1 MSSKFPGE
9 NHGAPMDSQRESF
22 VSEAYLR
29 AKSVWRGRP
38 QRRRRKSDITAGQ
51 ASTAFAKGRDP
62 RMLSTV
68 LSSIVQDMGWS
79 EEIDQARIIE
89 EWAEFVGEGT
99 AAHTKVLGISD
110 GVLLVQ
116 CDSTTWA
123 TELRRLRAEMLT
135 RLMREYPDAE
145 IRDVRFLAP
154 GAPSWR
160 HGPRVVKG
168 RGPRDTYG

>member
-1 MSSKFPGE
+1 MEP
-9 NHGAPMDSQRESF
+9 ARELGF
-22 VSEAYLR
+22 ASESYLR

-38 QRRRRKSDITAGQ
+38 VRRRRRVGDDGPGGQ
-51 ASTAFAKGRDP
+51 AFGSGRDP
-62 RMLSTV
+62 RALADVIATMAGE
-68 LSSIVQDMGWS
+68 MGWS
-79 EEIDQARIIE
+79 LELEQARIIE
-89 EWAEFVGEGT
+89 EWPEFAGEAT
-99 AAHTKVLGISD
+99 ADHTTVIGISH
-110 GVLLVQ
+110 GVLQVQ

-135 RLMREYPDAE
+135 RLLREYPDSE

-160 HGPRVVKG
+160 HGPRTVPG